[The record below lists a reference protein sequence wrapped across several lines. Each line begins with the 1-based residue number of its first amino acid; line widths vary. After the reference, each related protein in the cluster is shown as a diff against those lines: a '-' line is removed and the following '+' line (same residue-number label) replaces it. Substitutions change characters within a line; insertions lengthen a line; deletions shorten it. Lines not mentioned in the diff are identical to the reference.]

1 MPETSDRPPVNG
13 IDLDAMDNLAAAVA
27 ADPRR
32 GRLGFRVTTDWKGQ
46 ARSESTV
53 ESYTNAGEVIP
64 RSFTIAADEPCEL
77 FGGNSAPSP
86 QELLMAAVNSCMTI
100 GYVAQASLRGI
111 TLRSC
116 RIETEGELDL
126 RGWLG
131 LDENVPCGNRRIN
144 YTVALDGDGT
154 REQYEEIHEAVM
166 ATSPNCFN
174 LAQPIQMCGRLA

>member
-1 MPETSDRPPVNG
+1 MPEIENRQPVNG
-13 IDLDAMDNLAAAVA
+13 IDVQAMDDLVAAVE
-27 ADPRR
+27 ADPEI
-32 GRLGFRVTTDWKGQ
+32 GRLAFRVTTDWKGQ

-53 ESYTNAGEVIP
+53 ESYTNGGEVIP

-77 FGGNSAPSP
+77 LGGNSAPSP
-86 QELLMAAVNSCMTI
+86 QELLMAAVNSCMVI

-111 TLRSC
+111 ALRSC
-116 RIETEGELDL
+116 RIETEGEIDL

-131 LDENVPCGNRRIN
+131 LDETVPCGNRRIN
-144 YTVALDGDGT
+144 YTVTLDGDGS
-154 REQYEEIHEAVM
+154 RAQYEEIHEAVM